1 MMVAMRGVGR
11 SVTGRRAR
19 ARGAARP
26 SRLTAVVL
34 GAVLVGALAAG
45 CSVLGDDD
53 TTATTV
59 PNGVRIVDLEAGT
72 CFQAPAN
79 TDVRTVEERPCD
91 EPHDAEAYAVFALA
105 GGADAPYPGGA
116 QVQSQAQQG
125 CQERFADYV
134 GQAYEDSAYYFT
146 ALAPTR
152 KSWEDRGDR
161 RVLCSVISSN
171 EDPLTASVRAG
182 AGGAD
187 G

>member
-1 MMVAMRGVGR
+1 MMVAMRTSGR
-11 SVTGRRAR
+11 SGSGRRASAPCRR
-19 ARGAARP
+19 ALAA
-26 SRLTAVVL
+26 
-34 GAVLVGALAAG
+34 AVLVLAAG
-45 CSVLGDDD
+45 GLLGGCSVFGGDDE

-59 PNGVRIVDLEAGT
+59 PNGVRLVDVEPGT

-79 TDVRTVEERPCD
+79 TDVRSVEERACD
-91 EPHDAEAYAVFALA
+91 EDHDAEAYAVFALPA
-105 GGADAPYPGGA
+105 GADAPYPGGA
-116 QVQSQAQQG
+116 QVQSLAQQG

-161 RVLCSVISSN
+161 RVLCAVISSN

-182 AGGAD
+182 GGGGD

>member
-1 MMVAMRGVGR
+1 MMGAMRGDGR
-11 SVTGRRAR
+11 SGSGGRASGPRR
-19 ARGAARP
+19 LLAAALP
-26 SRLTAVVL
+26 
-34 GAVLVGALAAG
+34 ALAVAGLLAG
-45 CSVLGDDD
+45 CSVLGGDDES
-53 TTATTV
+53 TATTV

-79 TDVRTVEERPCD
+79 TDVRVVEERACD
-91 EPHDAEAYAVFALA
+91 EAHDAEAYAVFALPA
-105 GGADAPYPGGA
+105 GADAPYPGGA
-116 QVQSQAQQG
+116 AVQSQAQQG

-146 ALAPTR
+146 AIAPTR

-161 RVLCSVISSN
+161 RVLCAVISSN

-182 AGGAD
+182 GTGGD

>member
-1 MMVAMRGVGR
+1 MMVAMGGAGR

-19 ARGAARP
+19 ARGKARP
-26 SRLTAVVL
+26 SRFTA
-34 GAVLVGALAAG
+34 AALAAVLAGALTAG
-45 CSVLGDDD
+45 CSAFGGDE

-79 TDVRTVEERPCD
+79 TDVRSVEERPCD

-187 G
+187 D